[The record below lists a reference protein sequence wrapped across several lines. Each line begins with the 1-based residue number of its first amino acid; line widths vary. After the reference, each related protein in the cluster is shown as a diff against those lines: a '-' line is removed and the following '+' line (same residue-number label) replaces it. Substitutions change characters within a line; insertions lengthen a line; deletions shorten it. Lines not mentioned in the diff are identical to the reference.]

1 MDTDAILQR
10 HETALMQL
18 PNVQGVG
25 IGEKG
30 GKPAIK
36 VFVSRKVP
44 KGSLAESDVVPT
56 QIEGVPT
63 DVEEVG
69 TISVQST

>member
-1 MDTDAILQR
+1 MDVDAILQR
-10 HETALMQL
+10 HETSLMQL

-25 IGEKG
+25 VGEKG

-36 VFVSRKVP
+36 VFVDRKVP
-44 KGSLAESDVVPT
+44 KSSLKESEIVPA